1 MVLPFDV
8 AADGSVVVILTLY
21 GCVSIAQFAKTIWA
35 ATSTSIAPLW
45 PPASQKNRSRRT
57 SVTVTGLRH
66 GRAAHSACRLSY
78 RRPDFH
84 IEKGQ
89 PAKTERPLANG
100 SKNCSYV
107 CRHCYSRLYAL
118 RDARRRSADGNAGQ
132 NQLHPPSGSN
142 LDKQRPSL
150 GDVEDDGILS
160 YSEQPANFGPLIEA
174 WKAAR

>member
-1 MVLPFDV
+1 MGSDLYVDCASLATRVAKEPLTSYICDCHRCQTRAGSAFSMSIVLP
-8 AADGSVVVILTLY
+8 A
-21 GCVSIAQFAKTIWA
+21 
-35 ATSTSIAPLW
+35 
-45 PPASQKNRSRRT
+45 
-57 SVTVTGLRH
+57 TGLSH
-66 GRAAHSACRLSY
+66 
-78 RRPDFH
+78 
-84 IEKGQ
+84 Q